1 MEKLKGLEPKVVWEY
16 FEQICEIPRPSKK
29 EEKII
34 QFLQKFAEQN
44 NLESKK
50 DKAGNLVI
58 KKPGT
63 KGKENLKSVVLQS
76 HVDMVGEKNKGTDH
90 NFETDP
96 IKPYVEGDWV
106 KAEGTT
112 LGADDGIGIAAQL
125 AILASDEI
133 QHGPVECLFTVDE
146 ETGLTGAFALE
157 SDFFDGKILIN
168 LDSEDE
174 GELFIGCAGGIDT
187 VARINY
193 DKEKSPS
200 DHIGYRLFVT
210 GLNGGHSGDEIH
222 KGFGNSLKIAN
233 RFIWEINDNY
243 DVRISTFT
251 GGSARNAIPRE
262 AEIIMSVHQ
271 EDIDDVEKFYNKYK
285 EDIKNELRAT
295 EPNLDIIFEK
305 IDKPQWIIDEDSQY
319 ELINALYAC
328 PHRVYEWSKEI
339 EDLVE
344 TSTNLASIKIEED
357 ERFFIT
363 TSQRSSVETA
373 KRDIANMVESVF
385 RLAGAKVKHSSG
397 YPGWQPDTDSEI
409 MKITRDAY
417 KKLFNTD
424 PEVKAIH
431 AGLECGL
438 FLQKYPYLDMISF
451 GPTIKG
457 AHTPEEKISIE
468 TTEKFWKLLLEV
480 LDKIPEDK

>member
-63 KGKENLKSVVLQS
+63 KGKENLKPVVLQS

-96 IKPYVEGDWV
+96 IKPYIEGDWV

-251 GGSARNAIPRE
+251 GGSAR
-262 AEIIMSVHQ
+262 
-271 EDIDDVEKFYNKYK
+271 
-285 EDIKNELRAT
+285 
-295 EPNLDIIFEK
+295 
-305 IDKPQWIIDEDSQY
+305 
-319 ELINALYAC
+319 
-328 PHRVYEWSKEI
+328 
-339 EDLVE
+339 
-344 TSTNLASIKIEED
+344 
-357 ERFFIT
+357 
-363 TSQRSSVETA
+363 
-373 KRDIANMVESVF
+373 
-385 RLAGAKVKHSSG
+385 
-397 YPGWQPDTDSEI
+397 
-409 MKITRDAY
+409 
-417 KKLFNTD
+417 
-424 PEVKAIH
+424 
-431 AGLECGL
+431 
-438 FLQKYPYLDMISF
+438 
-451 GPTIKG
+451 
-457 AHTPEEKISIE
+457 
-468 TTEKFWKLLLEV
+468 
-480 LDKIPEDK
+480 